1 MRTALWKGWVK
12 NALESVGRARI
23 PSSLGERGLGPGLKR
38 GTEKCH
44 KSYEMME

>member
-1 MRTALWKGWVK
+1 
-12 NALESVGRARI
+12 LEGLGEECTGKFGRARI